1 MNRTRQKKQEAT
13 AEATAEAQDYV
24 WGWRDVPEPVR
35 LDFVCKYLDA
45 ASMGILEIC
54 GKSCLGNAQRA
65 WHAKAAGVARGS
77 LAIVSTKKLVA
88 AQARVDAL
96 LPHRVD
102 ALFTHMRVWAPYREP
117 VVNFDEFA
125 FSLTVMWMDEDET
138 TLRASFPFMRM
149 TDNTSEMG
157 DHGGYSTHMFFVSPE
172 APGQDLL
179 APLLRS
185 EEESQEWRP
194 SAYLTCT
201 RQTDGAT
208 VRMAHFHGIEF
219 MSWHNPDPNTG
230 QLSLAGGRLLV
241 AGAEDRQR
249 EGAKATFHF
258 RWDVGTG
265 RLLAFCSTYSYMDR
279 EVEGF
284 ELYSRL
290 HARLDESV
298 RD

>member
-1 MNRTRQKKQEAT
+1 MNRTRQKQEAT

-117 VVNFDEFA
+117 VVNFD
-125 FSLTVMWMDEDET
+125 
-138 TLRASFPFMRM
+138 
-149 TDNTSEMG
+149 
-157 DHGGYSTHMFFVSPE
+157 
-172 APGQDLL
+172 
-179 APLLRS
+179 
-185 EEESQEWRP
+185 
-194 SAYLTCT
+194 
-201 RQTDGAT
+201 
-208 VRMAHFHGIEF
+208 
-219 MSWHNPDPNTG
+219 
-230 QLSLAGGRLLV
+230 
-241 AGAEDRQR
+241 
-249 EGAKATFHF
+249 
-258 RWDVGTG
+258 
-265 RLLAFCSTYSYMDR
+265 
-279 EVEGF
+279 
-284 ELYSRL
+284 
-290 HARLDESV
+290 
-298 RD
+298 